1 MSADLPNRRD
11 ILALAWP
18 VVLANVATPLLG
30 LVDTAVIGNTG
41 AVHEL
46 GAIALGALLFN
57 FVFWS
62 FGFLRMGTTGF
73 TAQALGAED
82 YVEVR
87 ATLARALLMAV
98 VIGCALLA
106 LQWPIGLAAWRIF
119 DASAD
124 VEGAAGR
131 YFAIRIWGAPAALSL
146 FAVMG
151 NLIGSGQTR
160 TLLVLQVVMNGLN
173 IGLDVLFAGALGWGV
188 EGVALGTALSEWTTL
203 GVGLWVV
210 LGRLARERRDGQPFW
225 PWARVLD
232 RARAGHTLRA
242 NADIMLRTFTLLF
255 GFGWFTN
262 QGAAFGDV
270 TLAANHILLQLISFS
285 AFFLDGYAFVAESF
299 VGRAIG
305 SRRRELFDH
314 AVRRTSELALLTAA
328 GLALVVLLG
337 GGYAIEGLTDLPR
350 VRAQARVF
358 LPWSAAYVL
367 LSFAAFQL
375 DGIFIGATATRDMR
389 NAALLS
395 ASSFIALGLLLVPR
409 YQNHGLWLAFVGYV
423 VVRALTLLAR
433 YPSVRATV
441 ATGP

>member
-1 MSADLPNRRD
+1 MSTELPTRRD

-41 AVHEL
+41 VVHEL

-73 TAQALGAED
+73 TAQALGAD
-82 YVEVR
+82 DQVEVR
-87 ATLARALLMAV
+87 ATLARALLLAV
-98 VIGCALLA
+98 MIGCALVA
-106 LQWPIGLAAWRIF
+106 LQWPIGLLAWRIF
-119 DASAD
+119 DASAA
-124 VEGAAGR
+124 VEGTAAH

-146 FAVMG
+146 FVVMG

-160 TLLVLQVVMNGLN
+160 TLLVLQVLMNGLN
-173 IGLDVLFAGALGWGV
+173 MGLDVLFAGALGWGV
-188 EGVALGTALSEWTTL
+188 EGIALGTALSEWATL

-210 LGRLARERRDGQPFW
+210 LRRLARERTDAEPFW
-225 PWARVLD
+225 PWARVRD
-232 RARAGHTLRA
+232 RARAVHTLRA

-299 VGRAIG
+299 VGRALG
-305 SRRRELFDH
+305 GKRRQLFDH
-314 AVRRTSELALLTAA
+314 AVGRTSELALLTAL
-328 GLALVVLLG
+328 GLALAVLFG
-337 GGYAIEGLTDLPR
+337 GGHAIDALTDLPR
-350 VRAQARVF
+350 VREQARAF
-358 LPWSAAYVL
+358 LPWSSAYVL
-367 LSFAAFQL
+367 LSVAAFQL
-375 DGIFIGATATRDMR
+375 DGVFIGATATRDMR
-389 NAALLS
+389 NAAFVS
-395 ASSFIALGLLLVPR
+395 ATSFIALGLLLVPR
-409 YQNHGLWLAFVGYV
+409 YQNHGLWFAFVGYV
-423 VVRALTLLAR
+423 VIRALTLLAR
-433 YPSVRATV
+433 YPRVRAGV
-441 ATGP
+441 ASG